1 MTHLHSWSPIPRG
14 SHFSLANIP
23 FGIISTSTS
32 TEPRVATAIGDNA
45 FDLAA
50 FAAHNGFS
58 ALSTIQPFQK
68 VFSEPTLNA
77 FAALGQTIHSVVR
90 KYIQDIFLT
99 STSYP
104 DILKENKELQKICL
118 IPLKDIR
125 NHIPFQIG
133 DYTDFYAGLNH
144 ASNCSKIFNRPMQPN
159 YKHLPVAYHGRASSV
174 VISGTPIRRPTGQI
188 LPEPGKPPVFSECKK
203 LDFELELGC
212 FVCKGNKMGEPV
224 DVNEAE
230 THLFGVVMMND
241 WSARDIQMWEMI
253 PLGPLNSKNF
263 GTTISPWVVLI
274 EALQPFRVQGI
285 PNDQK
290 LLPYLQEMKKD
301 NVVDIKLSVDI
312 TSKSYIISVVAT
324 NLMLIR

>member
-1 MTHLHSWSPIPRG
+1 
-14 SHFSLANIP
+14 
-23 FGIISTSTS
+23 
-32 TEPRVATAIGDNA
+32 
-45 FDLAA
+45 
-50 FAAHNGFS
+50 
-58 ALSTIQPFQK
+58 

-77 FAALGQTIHSVVR
+77 FAALGQSIHSVVR

-99 STSYP
+99 STPYP
-104 DILKENKELQKICL
+104 AILKENKELQEICL

-174 VISGTPIRRPTGQI
+174 VVSDTPIRRPTGQI
-188 LPEPGKPPVFSECKK
+188 IPEPGQPPVFSECKK

-212 FVCKGNKMGEPV
+212 FVCKGNKMGEPI

-241 WSARDIQMWEMI
+241 WSARDIQRWEMI
-253 PLGPLNSKNF
+253 PLGPINSKNF
-263 GTTISPWVVLI
+263 GTTISPWVVLT
-274 EALQPFRVQGI
+274 EALQPFLVKGI
-285 PNDQK
+285 PNDQE

-312 TSKSYIISVVAT
+312 MSKSCIISVMAI
-324 NLMLIR
+324 NSMLIR